1 MEFPDLGQHCSN
13 SSCKQLDFLPMKC
26 DACSKIFC
34 DLQAS
39 DSLKPEN
46 SFRSSHGFPFHGSV
60 TSMSVFEHKL
70 ASLVSRFSFCKQ
82 QHIKYDTHGC
92 EEGYKKDVQ
101 VPVCPLCNKPV
112 PGRRDEAPD
121 IRVSEHIDRDCQS
134 DRAVKKRKVFANKCS
149 KKGCKQ
155 KELMPIVCDS
165 CRLNFCLKHRHALD
179 HACKGHQGN
188 HGSGITTNSGFA
200 AVNRAQSSSNKTN
213 SKQQLPKSKRE
224 PQKTTLVNIGAD
236 LARERREREMS
247 RQRTTPPV
255 SNVYSMQAGMSE
267 DEAMARALQLSLASD
282 AGPPSD
288 NVPPTQTQQEEADLA
303 LARALAQSED
313 EQRRQQNQGTQR
325 QQSSGSSKCAVS

>member
-34 DLQAS
+34 
-39 DSLKPEN
+39 K
-46 SFRSSHGFPFHGSV
+46 
-60 TSMSVFEHKL
+60 
-70 ASLVSRFSFCKQ
+70 

-188 HGSGITTNSGFA
+188 HGSGITNSGFA

-255 SNVYSMQAGMSE
+255 SNAYSMQAGMSE

-313 EQRRQQNQGTQR
+313 EQRRQQNQVRSRYAATAELR
-325 QQSSGSSKCAVS
+325 